1 MLFLLNVLNQS
12 HSHWLLSDALHFA
25 ITINL
30 KFEKEF
36 EIPPI
41 LDNMMN
47 DDTRI
52 AIHLTLLVSNI
63 TFFKIMLMFGII
75 PFHS

>member
-1 MLFLLNVLNQS
+1 MFLNQS

-30 KFEKEF
+30 KLKKEF

-41 LDNMMN
+41 LDNMM
-47 DDTRI
+47 DDDDIRI

-63 TFFKIMLMFGII
+63 KK
-75 PFHS
+75 